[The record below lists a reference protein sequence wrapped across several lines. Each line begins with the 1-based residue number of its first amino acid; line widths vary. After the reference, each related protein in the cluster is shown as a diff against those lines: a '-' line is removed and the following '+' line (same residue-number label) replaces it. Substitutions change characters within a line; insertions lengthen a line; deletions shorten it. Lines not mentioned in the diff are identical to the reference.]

1 MGRIT
6 NHGTDSITYDAN
18 SNILSRGSDTYSYNT
33 QNELTESIYQ
43 DNRFGSGMYGNA
55 YTYDLMGNR
64 QTAENIRRSIRTT
77 RTGATLLV
85 TRKKV
90 WGYSVNTLNQYSDIL
105 AQSGTSLIS
114 ITPLSSPGSTA
125 TLTGITNTGA
135 TNTGTITPP
144 TSSTGEITST

>member
-6 NHGTDSITYDAN
+6 NHGADTITYDAN

-43 DNRFGSGMYGNA
+43 DNRFGSGMYGNT
-55 YTYDLMGNR
+55 YSYDLMGNR

-114 ITPLSSPGSTA
+114 ITPLSTPPLSSPGST
-125 TLTGITNTGA
+125 TTPTGT
-135 TNTGTITPP
+135 TNTGTINT
-144 TSSTGEITST
+144 TIASTGELTST